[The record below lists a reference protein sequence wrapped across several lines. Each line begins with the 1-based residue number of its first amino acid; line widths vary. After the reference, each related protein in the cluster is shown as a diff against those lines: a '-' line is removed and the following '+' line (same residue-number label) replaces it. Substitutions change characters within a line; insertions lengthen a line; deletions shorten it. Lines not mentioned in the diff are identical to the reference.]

1 MRFKYSACVDELKK
15 LLERENLTLVIS
27 DGKEYFTSRERGIRP
42 LLNFAESGKSFRGFA
57 AADKIVGKAA
67 ALLYAFIGI
76 SALYAEVITHDAVR
90 VCDIYGI
97 SVAFGVLTD
106 KIVNREGNGL
116 CPMEEAVSS
125 VNEPNSAV
133 RAVKNRLNE
142 LRANNASY

>member
-1 MRFKYSACVDELKK
+1 M
-15 LLERENLTLVIS
+15 
-27 DGKEYFTSRERGIRP
+27 
-42 LLNFAESGKSFRGFA
+42 
-57 AADKIVGKAA
+57 
-67 ALLYAFIGI
+67 
-76 SALYAEVITHDAVR
+76 
-90 VCDIYGI
+90 CDIYGI

>member
-15 LLERENLTLVIS
+15 LLESEKLTLVIS
-27 DGKEYFTSRERGIRP
+27 DGKEYFTSREKGIRP
-42 LLNFAESGKSFRGFA
+42 LLNFAESGKSFLA